1 MNFLQ
6 SPFFRLFAIRE
17 GQTLAGKNY
26 KNILYLFSILFLT
39 YFVIGFSSGCLE
51 YLSGKMNDPFIN
63 WLVVKWPSMGPKMKE
78 VMEELDDAKS
88 NRYHFSQVQTG
99 YSPLLFFCR
108 KDGKKDLFEGRTLDP
123 SSPVMDRILSPEFRQ
138 DGKNTISP
146 SSFGL
151 VVTREML
158 KKLGFKTDEF
168 PAFLYWSRPCQTG
181 YEKIPL
187 PVSAIVTDLPN
198 TASFGVSPLFWSYY
212 YQPGENHYVFDVTDT
227 TNNYLSTITLF
238 LPSALSSEKAV
249 TTIKKVLGRFRIAFQ
264 PNFHISA
271 EEESFAPGKR
281 VTCVL
286 KTRLNFREQNSLGY
300 DTIGKMIVEEI
311 GQAGV
316 FVVYDYKA
324 NFQNSPD
331 PGDPHFLSVYF
342 SNLDSVKAFQTY
354 LFDRHKLKIDLT
366 QIDAKENFNFVSK
379 STYVISYFLIAFSIV
394 CIALFVRNLIAGHL
408 EKIRKNIGTFKA
420 FGLSNRKLLWVY
432 SSIMLGFVVGASL
445 AGFLV
450 AWVLGQLG
458 LVRILLS
465 LLQVN
470 LEKGHAY
477 FNLFTSA
484 SLIAFLMAS
493 GFTYLFTYLGLRQ
506 FLKNTPGDLIYER
519 D

>member
-1 MNFLQ
+1 MRFYQ

-63 WLVVKWPSMGPKMKE
+63 WLVVKWPSTGPEMKD
-78 VMEELDDAKS
+78 VMEDLDQNKS
-88 NRYHFSQVQTG
+88 KRFLFEEVRTG
-99 YSPLLFFCR
+99 HTPYLYFR
-108 KDGKKDLFEGRTLDP
+108 GKNQKDELFEGRTIDP
-123 SSPVMDRILSPEFRQ
+123 GSPVMNRILSEEFLQKGKKQISQ
-138 DGKNTISP
+138 DEL
-146 SSFGL
+146 GL
-151 VVTREML
+151 LVTRETL
-158 KKLGFKTDEF
+158 RKLGYAEDEF
-168 PAFLYWSRPCQTG
+168 PAFLNWSRQCATG
-181 YEKIPL
+181 NYEEIPI
-187 PVSAIVTDLPN
+187 PISGIVNDLPN
-198 TASFGVSPLFWSYY
+198 TASFSVSPIFWDYY
-212 YQPGENHYVFDVTDT
+212 YGNPVFDITDT
-227 TNNYLSTITLF
+227 TKNDYLSTISFF
-238 LPSALSSEKAV
+238 LPGNSNQKKFEQLVQQTLAKAGLKFGGS
-249 TTIKKVLGRFRIAFQ
+249 TTE
-264 PNFHISA
+264 P
-271 EEESFAPGKR
+271 EEESHEAGNRYTTTLYSK
-281 VTCVL
+281 
-286 KTRLNFREQNSLGY
+286 LGFSEY
-300 DTIGKMIVEEI
+300 LTIAQKISKESKILGI
-311 GQAGV
+311 QLV
-316 FVVYDYKA
+316 FDFKGNYQPQVNPV
-324 NFQNSPD
+324 Q
-331 PGDPHFLSVYF
+331 PHFLSVYF
-342 SNLDSVKAFQTY
+342 SGLDSIKPFQDY
-354 LFDRHKLKIDLT
+354 MLDRHKLKIDLT

-445 AGFLV
+445 AGFLF
-450 AWVLGQLG
+450 AWILGQMG
-458 LVRILLS
+458 LVRFLLS

-484 SLIAFLMAS
+484 SLVAFLMAS